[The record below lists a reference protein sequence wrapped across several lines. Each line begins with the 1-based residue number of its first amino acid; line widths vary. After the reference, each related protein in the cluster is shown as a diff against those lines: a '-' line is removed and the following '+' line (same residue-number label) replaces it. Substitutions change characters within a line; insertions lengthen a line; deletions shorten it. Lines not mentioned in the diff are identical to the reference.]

1 MLFIGEVR
9 VRDCCLCGTLE
20 LESAVYGGRKSKRVL
35 FMWDVRVR
43 ECFLRGGVR
52 VRECCLWGT

>member
-1 MLFIGEVR
+1 MGEVR

-20 LESAVYGGRKSKRVL
+20 LESAVYGGRDSKKVL
-35 FMWDVRVR
+35 FIRD
-43 ECFLRGGVR
+43 VR